1 MLFDGQAMTHAAAVL
16 GAGNMGTALAQVVA
30 SNGHP
35 VRLWS
40 IEHDVLED
48 IRDRQTNVK
57 YLDGVALHNNIEA
70 YWDLDKSISD
80 ARLII
85 VSVPSQV
92 VRRLAKD
99 IAPLVKPG
107 QVVLNVA
114 KGLEAETHR
123 RMSQV
128 LCEELDD
135 ACDQYVGSMGGPAV
149 AIDMA
154 RGQPVALIIAVTDP
168 TSQSVCQAMLQS
180 GHVKVDT
187 THDVPGLELCATLK
201 NIYSISMGMCDGI
214 GYGTNTKALLA
225 SLSLREM
232 SIIVPALGGHR
243 DTVYGLAGV
252 GDLITT
258 GFSPHGR
265 NRTLGEHL
273 GAGADWRAFIR
284 DHTVEGVV
292 AARAIGEL
300 TAGKQLYTPLF
311 HLIHSILFEERD
323 APTALEQFLAEF
335 SYSP

>member
-1 MLFDGQAMTHAAAVL
+1 MTDAAAVL
-16 GAGNMGTALAQVVA
+16 GAGNMGTALAQVIA
-30 SNGHP
+30 GNGHA

-48 IRDRQTNVK
+48 IRDNRLNTK
-57 YLDGVALHNNIEA
+57 YLEGVPLHDNIEA
-70 YWDLDKSISD
+70 HWDLGKAIGG
-80 ARLII
+80 ARLVII
-85 VSVPSQV
+85 SVPSQI
-92 VRRLAKD
+92 VRRIAKD
-99 IAPLVKPG
+99 IAPFVKPR

-114 KGLEAETHR
+114 KGLEADTHR

-128 LCEELDD
+128 ITDELDD
-135 ACDQYVGSMGGPAV
+135 ACDPYVGSMGGPAV

-154 RGQPVALIIAVTDP
+154 RGQPVALIIAVTNRE
-168 TSQSVCQAMLQS
+168 SQSVCQFMLQS
-180 GHVKVDT
+180 PRVKVDT

-201 NIYSISMGMCDGI
+201 NVYSISLGMSDGM

-225 SLSLREM
+225 SISLREM
-232 SIIVPALGGHR
+232 SAIVPALGGEQS
-243 DTVYGLAGV
+243 TVYGLAGV

-273 GAGADWRAFIR
+273 GDGSDWRTFIR

-300 TAGKQLYTPLF
+300 VVGKQLYLPLF
-311 HLIHSILFEERD
+311 SMIHAVLFSE
-323 APTALEQFLAEF
+323 APAPESLNRFLQDF
-335 SYSP
+335 TYGT

>member
-1 MLFDGQAMTHAAAVL
+1 MTDAAAVL
-16 GAGNMGTALAQVVA
+16 GAGNMGTALAQVIA
-30 SNGHP
+30 GNGHP
-35 VRLWS
+35 GRLWS

-48 IRDRQTNVK
+48 IRDNRLNTK
-57 YLDGVALHNNIEA
+57 YLGDIALHYNIEPH
-70 YWDLDKSISD
+70 WDLGKAITG

-85 VSVPSQV
+85 ISVPSQI
-92 VRRLAKD
+92 VRRIAKD

-128 LCEELDD
+128 ICEELDD
-135 ACDQYVGSMGGPAV
+135 ACDQYVGSMGGPAI
-149 AIDMA
+149 AIEMA
-154 RGQPVALIIAVTDP
+154 RGLPMAVIIAVTDP
-168 TSQSVCQAMLQS
+168 TSQSVSQSMLQNTAL
-180 GHVKVDT
+180 KVET

-201 NIYSISMGMCDGI
+201 NVYAISLGMADGM
-214 GYGTNTKALLA
+214 GYGANTKAFLA
-225 SLSLREM
+225 SLSLSEM
-232 SIIVPALGGHR
+232 RAIVETLGGDR
-243 DTVYGLAGV
+243 ATVYGLAGI

-273 GAGADWRAFIR
+273 GAGTDWRAYVR

-300 TAGKQLYTPLF
+300 VADEGLRLPLF
-311 HLIHSILFEERD
+311 NTIHGVLFNERP
-323 APTALEQFLAEF
+323 APRALNQFLQDF
-335 SYSP
+335 TYGS